1 MHVMWSAVACG
12 GASVPPHP
20 STGHMFR
27 ANQSAYVAGILSAR
41 RAKGG
46 CSRCMVEAARSREWR
61 LFRPRFWTRVDE
73 SAALGD
79 EAALGIEMIMFFKNV
94 ALIGALVF
102 WLGMRSELSEA
113 REALAN
119 RREKKRA

>member
-1 MHVMWSAVACG
+1 MPLLG
-12 GASVPPHP
+12 GD
-20 STGHMFR
+20 
-27 ANQSAYVAGILSAR
+27 
-41 RAKGG
+41 
-46 CSRCMVEAARSREWR
+46 E
-61 LFRPRFWTRVDE
+61 RVDE

-113 REALAN
+113 REALAR
-119 RREKKRA
+119 RREKKRE